1 MLAASGVCGASCSEL
16 ELEAAAHGG
25 CVAHKR
31 QLHLGCF
38 LVLASGAVIKILLVS
53 ALRRRRA
60 GRGERAW
67 GRRCGGMAVRRRTRE
82 LASVCEAARGVD
94 APSRRAAVVLAASGG
109 ARTVGD

>member
-1 MLAASGVCGASCSEL
+1 MLAASGVCGASFSEL
-16 ELEAAAHGG
+16 ELEAAAHWC

-67 GRRCGGMAVRRRTRE
+67 GRRCGGMAVRRRTRA
-82 LASVCEAARGVD
+82 LASVYEAARGVD
-94 APSRRAAVVLAASGG
+94 AASRRAAVVLAASGG
-109 ARTVGD
+109 ALTVGD